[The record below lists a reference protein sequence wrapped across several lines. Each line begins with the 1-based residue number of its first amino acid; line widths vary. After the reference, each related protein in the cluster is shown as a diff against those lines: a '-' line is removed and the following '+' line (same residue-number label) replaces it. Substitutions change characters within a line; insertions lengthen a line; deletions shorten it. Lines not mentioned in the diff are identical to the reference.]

1 MTNQPLHHSNNGHH
15 PQQQQQL
22 TNNNRMSSK
31 TDTTDDWM
39 PEHCLPQNNH
49 DDFSFTPLSLTYTS
63 SVSSSSDHTDEIS
76 LPLPPSRLLH
86 HHHTHTAPWSIPNDA
101 TLNTNYNVIDDTNK
115 QNDGRASSPNSVSAF
130 PPPSA
135 LVKKRRRPRNNT
147 NDDSTSIVDKIET
160 YLPICGASASVDTN
174 NKCGDGSE
182 VIIDDSAINVDS
194 SFLRSEGREMT
205 AVQRGNENGQP
216 HRSQQQHKGER
227 KQAPMR
233 EDGTNNESSLSQL
246 SSGMELL
253 AMLTCGL
260 LNQSATTAE
269 EDV

>member
-135 LVKKRRRPRNNT
+135 LIKKRRRPRNNT

-194 SFLRSEGREMT
+194 SFLHREGRGVT
-205 AVQRGNENGQP
+205 IQRWDKYGQP